1 MSVYLAE
8 FLGTFFLILIG
19 GGVVA
24 GVLLK
29 GSKAFGAGWNAI
41 VVAWGLAVTF
51 SIYGVG
57 SISGA
62 HINPA
67 VTLGFAFVGEFPW
80 AQVPGYIA
88 SQIAGGFAG
97 GVIVWI
103 FYMPH
108 WAKTEDQIAKR
119 SVFCTTP
126 AIRSYLNNLIQEMVG
141 TAVLIFSLLFI
152 GTHTFTEGL
161 NPLVVGALIMLIGF
175 ALGGTTGYAINPA
188 RDLGPR
194 LAHFVL
200 PIKGKGSSDWAY
212 AFVPILGPILGSLLG
227 ASTYRIL
234 YMNDFAIKYLVVVT
248 IVAAVLIAA
257 VARNAKKTEERSKS
271 E

>member
-80 AQVPGYIA
+80 SQVPGYIA

-108 WAKTEDQIAKR
+108 WAKTEDQVAKR

>member
-29 GSKAFGAGWNAI
+29 ESKAFGSGWNTI
-41 VVAWGLAVTF
+41 VISWGLAVTF
-51 SIYGVG
+51 AIYGVG

-67 VTLGFAFVGEFPW
+67 VTLGFAFTGEFPW
-80 AQVPGYIA
+80 EQVPAYMGAQVSGAFFGAASVWVFYI
-88 SQIAGGFAG
+88 
-97 GVIVWI
+97 
-103 FYMPH
+103 PH
-108 WAKTEDQIAKR
+108 WSKTKDPVAKLSCFST
-119 SVFCTTP
+119 VP
-126 AIRSYLNNLIQEMVG
+126 AIRSYLNNLISEIIG

-152 GTHTFTEGL
+152 GTTTFTEGL

-175 ALGGTTGYAINPA
+175 ALGGTTGFAINPA

-194 LAHFVL
+194 LAHFFL
-200 PIKGKGSSDWAY
+200 PIQGKGRSDWKY
-212 AFVPILGPILGSLLG
+212 AWVPILGPFLGSLLG
-227 ASTYRIL
+227 ASSYQLLYRSA
-234 YMNDFAIKYLVVVT
+234 FESKYLV
-248 IVAAVLIAA
+248 IVLLNALIILWAVWKNI
-257 VARNAKKTEERSKS
+257 KESKNKAHG
-271 E
+271 

>member
-1 MSVYLAE
+1 MSIYLAE

-29 GSKAFGAGWNAI
+29 DSKAFGAGWNAI

-51 SIYGVG
+51 AIYGVG

-80 AQVPGYIA
+80 SRVPGYIL

-103 FYMPH
+103 FYIPH
-108 WAKTEDQIAKR
+108 WSKTEDQIAKR

-126 AIRSYLNNLIQEMVG
+126 AIRSYLNNLIQEMIG
-141 TAVLIFSLLFI
+141 TAVLVFSLLFI
-152 GTHTFTEGL
+152 GTQTFTEGL
-161 NPLVVGALIMLIGF
+161 NPIVVGALIMLIGF

-200 PIKGKGSSDWAY
+200 PIKGKGSSDWPY
-212 AFVPILGPILGSLLG
+212 SFVPIVGPALGSLLG
-227 ASTYRIL
+227 ASSYQIL
-234 YMNDFAIKYLVVVT
+234 YKNDLHPKYLLVIGVVA
-248 IVAAVLIAA
+248 ILLIAA
-257 VARNAKKTEERSKS
+257 VLKNKKTAS
-271 E
+271 

>member
-29 GSKAFGAGWNAI
+29 DSKAFGAGWNAI

-51 SIYGVG
+51 AIYGVG
-57 SISGA
+57 SVSGA

-80 AQVPGYIA
+80 SRVPGYVA
-88 SQIAGGFAG
+88 SQVAGGFAG

-103 FYMPH
+103 FYIPH
-108 WAKTEDQIAKR
+108 WSKTEDQIAKR

-126 AIRSYLNNLIQEMVG
+126 AIRSYLNNLISEMVG

-152 GTHTFTEGL
+152 GTQTFTEGL

-212 AFVPILGPILGSLLG
+212 AFVPVLGPALGSLLG
-227 ASTYRIL
+227 ASSYQIL
-234 YMNDFAIKYLVVVT
+234 YRNDLQLKYLAVIIIVAVVL
-248 IVAAVLIAA
+248 VAAV
-257 VARNAKKTEERSKS
+257 VQNAKKKE
-271 E
+271 

>member
-41 VVAWGLAVTF
+41 TVAWGLAVTF
-51 SIYGVG
+51 AIYGVG

-80 AQVPGYIA
+80 SRVPGYMA
-88 SQIAGGFAG
+88 SQVAGGFMG

-103 FYMPH
+103 FYIPH
-108 WAKTEDQIAKR
+108 WAGTEDPIAKR

-126 AIRSYLNNLIQEMVG
+126 AIRSYLNNLISEMVG

-152 GTHTFTEGL
+152 GTQTFTEGL
-161 NPLVVGALIMLIGF
+161 NPLVVGALIVLIGL

-200 PIKGKGSSDWAY
+200 PIRGKGPSDWAY
-212 AFVPILGPILGSLLG
+212 AFVPILGPVLGALLG
-227 ASTYRIL
+227 ASSYRIL
-234 YMNDFAIKYLVVVT
+234 YANDLQPKYLVVVALVAV
-248 IVAAVLIAA
+248 ILVAAVLKNIRGAQTP
-257 VARNAKKTEERSKS
+257 VK
-271 E
+271 

>member
-29 GSKAFGAGWNAI
+29 DSKAFASGWNTI
-41 VVAWGLAVTF
+41 VVCWGLAVTF
-51 SIYGVG
+51 AIYATG

-67 VTLGFAFVGEFPW
+67 VTLGFAFAGEFAW
-80 AQVPGYIA
+80 NLVPGYIGA
-88 SQIAGGFAG
+88 QVAGAFSGA
-97 GVIVWI
+97 VIVWI
-103 FYMPH
+103 FYIPL
-108 WAKTEDQIAKR
+108 WTGTDDKTAKL
-119 SVFCTTP
+119 SVFATVP
-126 AIRSYLNNLIQEMVG
+126 AVRSYTHNLVSEMIG

-152 GTHTFTEGL
+152 GTTKFTEGL

-188 RDLGPR
+188 RDFGPR
-194 LAHFVL
+194 LAHFLL
-200 PIKGKGSSDWAY
+200 PIRGKGSSDWYY
-212 AFVPILGPILGSLLG
+212 AFVPILGPILGSFLG
-227 ASTYRIL
+227 ASL
-234 YMNDFAIKYLVVVT
+234 YQLLYNNDFQIRYGIVLVLVAGLLISVVFNN
-248 IVAAVLIAA
+248 IFPQKN
-257 VARNAKKTEERSKS
+257 RYHD
-271 E
+271 

>member
-29 GSKAFGAGWNAI
+29 DSKAFGSGWNTI
-41 VVAWGLAVTF
+41 SVTWGLAVAF
-51 SIYGVG
+51 AIYGVG

-67 VTLGFAFVGEFPW
+67 VSLGFAFVGEFDW
-80 AQVPGYIA
+80 ALVPGYIA
-88 SQIAGGFAG
+88 SQIAGAFFG

-103 FYMPH
+103 FYIPH
-108 WAKTEDQIAKR
+108 WSKTEDKVAKR

-126 AIRSYLNNLIQEMVG
+126 AIRSYLNNFISEMIG

-152 GTHTFTEGL
+152 GTTTFTEGL

-194 LAHFVL
+194 LAHFAL
-200 PIKGKGSSDWAY
+200 PIKGKGGSDWAY

-227 ASTYRIL
+227 ASSYKIL
-234 YMNDFAIKYLVVVT
+234 YESDFQFKYLAIIALVAVVL
-248 IVAAVLIAA
+248 ILAVL
-257 VARNAKKTEERSKS
+257 KS
-271 E
+271 LKPEKSIGK

>member
-51 SIYGVG
+51 AIYGVG

-80 AQVPGYIA
+80 SQVPGYILA
-88 SQIAGGFAG
+88 QVAGGFAG
-97 GVIVWI
+97 GTIVWI

-108 WAKTEDQIAKR
+108 WSRTEDKIAKR
-119 SVFCTTP
+119 SSFFNPKDKQKFIVRQGDY
-126 AIRSYLNNLIQEMVG
+126 IRFKKMSKRE
-141 TAVLIFSLLFI
+141 F
-152 GTHTFTEGL
+152 
-161 NPLVVGALIMLIGF
+161 
-175 ALGGTTGYAINPA
+175 
-188 RDLGPR
+188 R
-194 LAHFVL
+194 
-200 PIKGKGSSDWAY
+200 
-212 AFVPILGPILGSLLG
+212 
-227 ASTYRIL
+227 
-234 YMNDFAIKYLVVVT
+234 KYKSRKL
-248 IVAAVLIAA
+248 
-257 VARNAKKTEERSKS
+257 KKLKE
-271 E
+271 